1 MTPLKKRLL
10 SLLWR
15 VGGMTLVFLLEAIV
29 SNLGVLELSTEM
41 TIFIGLVLGEITK
54 EINNRRIF
62 SQEIDELTI

>member
-1 MTPLKKRLL
+1 
-10 SLLWR
+10 
-15 VGGMTLVFLLEAIV
+15 MTLVFLLEAIV